1 MIGGQTIKAQIYAVQ
16 SSTQLI
22 PPYSVYLSDYAT
34 AGNEKLRV
42 ILVQRDLTQP
52 SYQLRLVMTVEL
64 NGRVIMRTSRGFNPA
79 PISLSPGIPTVIS
92 GAELSPYLD
101 SRNIDFVGYSR
112 EQYERTKA
120 LPEGSYQITFTAYDY
135 RRQDVQVSNPGSSF
149 YYLAKSE
156 PPLINFPSC
165 GTSVP
170 ARMPQQVIFSW
181 LPRNTASPNSAS
193 RTLYEFSLYE
203 IRPAGRNPNDIV
215 LSTQPVFR
223 TTTEFSQLVYG
234 PSEPMLIENMVY
246 VWRIRAVDEGGRDA
260 FRNNGYSEVC
270 TFTYGGVPVGFN
282 IGDVKDLKAV
292 GETERR
298 ALITWS
304 KGEYDGYKVSYK
316 KTGAS
321 HEWFTNEVTEASLA
335 GKSSGELKVFD
346 LEADTEYETRIQAK
360 KSGILGPY
368 SEIIKFRTQPA
379 RVAQCG
385 DPNVLPGDPGPPL
398 LAATLGTTV
407 MVDDMEMTL
416 LTVAGAGQDGW
427 YKGHGRISIPYLGG
441 AAFTT
446 KFDRIYINE
455 DRNVVQGRIDFI
467 SKGVAAMAEDQL
479 LAQQKRQQERLQQ
492 ENRDTWAG
500 TQFHDKIFLFDN
512 LDIESIAID
521 NQSFITI
528 TDSENNTI
536 ANAEVMQVLVSV
548 PDKAIIIEDKNGDQW
563 VVQKDPATGQT
574 KVTPVEGGGLTP
586 GSNVPVSS
594 DDLNIVRKALRELR
608 REYTDQRIDNASA
621 SLSQNKNALD
631 QYLSTRHDA
640 IFAMPSSPATEPMY
654 SEFIEDTETL
664 RAGETEFEEKSKA
677 FKFAEYEYN
686 KTMIVKIFADENRK
700 DDELTTIA
708 QGVIINGKVLPEYL
722 AEEKSKG
729 RKEDDLVTDTKNA
742 ILELIDKILN
752 EYVYDIK

>member
-1 MIGGQTIKAQIYAVQ
+1 
-16 SSTQLI
+16 
-22 PPYSVYLSDYAT
+22 
-34 AGNEKLRV
+34 
-42 ILVQRDLTQP
+42 
-52 SYQLRLVMTVEL
+52 
-64 NGRVIMRTSRGFNPA
+64 MRTSRGFNPA
-79 PISLSPGIPTVIS
+79 PINLNPGIPTVIS

-101 SRNIDFVGYSR
+101 SRNIDFVSYSR
-112 EQYERTKA
+112 DQYERTKA

-170 ARMPQQVIFSW
+170 VRLPQQIVFSW

-193 RTLYEFSLYE
+193 GTLYEFSLFE

-223 TTTEFSQLVYG
+223 TTTEFSQFVYG
-234 PSEPMLIENMVY
+234 PAEPILLENMVY
-246 VWRIRAVDEGGRDA
+246 AWRVRAVDEGGRDA

-270 TFTYGGVPVGFN
+270 TFTYGGVPAGFN
-282 IGDVKDLKAV
+282 IGDVKDLKAI

-298 ALITWS
+298 GLVTWTR
-304 KGEYDGYKVSYK
+304 GQYEGYKVSYK
-316 KTGAS
+316 KTGS
-321 HEWFTNEVTEASLA
+321 SYEWFTNEVTEASLS

-346 LEADTEYETRIQAK
+346 LEPDTEYETRIQAK
-360 KSGILGPY
+360 KSGMLGPY
-368 SEIIKFRTQPA
+368 SGIVKFKTQPA
-379 RVAQCG
+379 RVAKCG
-385 DPNVLPGDPGPPL
+385 DPNMSPGDPGPPL

-407 MVDDMEMTL
+407 TVDGMEMTL
-416 LTVAGAGQDGW
+416 LAVSSAGQEGW
-427 YKGHGRISIPYLGG
+427 YKGNGRISIPYLGG

-455 DRNVVQGRIDFI
+455 DRNVIQGRIDFI

-479 LAQQKRQQERLQQ
+479 LSQQKRQQEKLQQ
-492 ENRDTWAG
+492 ENRDAWEG

-512 LDIESIAID
+512 LDIESIAVD

-528 TDSENNTI
+528 TDSENNTV
-536 ANAEVMQVLVSV
+536 ANAEVMQVLASV

-574 KVTPVEGGGLTP
+574 KVTAVEGGGLTP
-586 GSNVPVSS
+586 GSNVVVSS
-594 DDLNIVRKALRELR
+594 DDLDIVRKALRELR
-608 REYTDQRIDNASA
+608 REYTDQRIDNAST
-621 SLSQNKNALD
+621 SLAQNKNTLD
-631 QYLSTRHDA
+631 QYLSTRHNA
-640 IFAMPSSPATEPMY
+640 ILTSPSSPTSEPMY
-654 SEFIEDTETL
+654 GEFIEDTETL

-677 FKFAEYEYN
+677 FKFAEREYN
-686 KTMIVKIFADENRK
+686 KTIIVKIFADENRK
-700 DDELTTIA
+700 DNELTIIA
-708 QGVIINGKVLPEYL
+708 QGVVINGKVLPEYL

-729 RKEDDLVTDTKNA
+729 RKESELVTDTKNA
-742 ILELIDKILN
+742 IVELIEKILN
-752 EYVYDIK
+752 QYVYDIK